1 MSKALSAVVSALLL
15 IVITI
20 GILSVVTPWMYEL
33 VTTTTNSTGST
44 TAQQIMCRNA
54 GLELDSNYGYYG
66 VDWNFTGNGTDWLKA
81 RIENTGNIDMWGFS
95 FELTLLSSSGD
106 EIMHY
111 GLTNSTEVTASVPLR
126 PSRSAIISANITE
139 DINSSIHTLKAVKV
153 LNSVCDGVAPSL
165 SV

>member
-1 MSKALSAVVSALLL
+1 
-15 IVITI
+15 
-20 GILSVVTPWMYEL
+20 
-33 VTTTTNSTGST
+33 
-44 TAQQIMCRNA
+44 MCRNA